1 MTHVVQIPQLQ
12 KHNFAAQNNPFFD
25 CIGGNRPIGS
35 SPQDGPPKKQRY
47 CRRTRGSRVRH
58 QLPFSIISFQI
69 TAWGSYGAC
78 ACREPAGAPGEPEQP
93 EAEAPGTPD
102 AEEECRPL
110 DEVIGDFDYPSKG
123 EEVEDVVSQAQD
135 EAHIPAWEDPGAHPE
150 VYDPAAPTTGTAAER
165 KKAYQDSWT
174 VHQPEDVK
182 IPRPP
187 LRDQPSATRGA
198 ARDLAPDAPAKD
210 FFELY
215 WPKGLR
221 DECMLQRSWVYAAA
235 RGANS
240 TDFFQRYKPMGSHT
254 LDHCFAV
261 LIRNGL
267 NPVPDI
273 ARDLLCRPHSFVFGD
288 DRVGCLFDDTIVEH

>member
-1 MTHVVQIPQLQ
+1 M
-12 KHNFAAQNNPFFD
+12 KHWFFD
-25 CIGGNRPIGS
+25 CIGGNRPIGN

-47 CRRTRGSRVRH
+47 CRRTRGSRVSH
-58 QLPFSIISFQI
+58 QLPFLIISFQI

-78 ACREPAGAPGEPEQP
+78 GCREPAGAPGEPEQP

-110 DEVIGDFDYPSKG
+110 DEVIGDFDYPSEG

-150 VYDPAAPTTGTAAER
+150 VYDPAAPTTGTTAER

-187 LRDQPSATRGA
+187 LREQPLATRGA
-198 ARDLAPDAPAKD
+198 ARDLAPDVPAKD
-210 FFELY
+210 FLNCIGPNGCVTSVY
-215 WPKGLR
+215 CSAPGCMVLHVVPKALTSSSDISR
-221 DECMLQRSWVYAAA
+221 WV
-235 RGANS
+235 
-240 TDFFQRYKPMGSHT
+240 HT
-254 LDHCFAV
+254 HSITV
-261 LIRNGL
+261 S
-267 NPVPDI
+267 
-273 ARDLLCRPHSFVFGD
+273 LC
-288 DRVGCLFDDTIVEH
+288 